1 MTRKFVLV
9 LSLLALA
16 LIGVGQSPSPVPA
29 STDAPAAVLTS
40 CRGSVTVTRA
50 GGEATV
56 ATFGLALNDG
66 DEVRTGADAEAE
78 IMFAA
83 GNWVSVGPS
92 SSMRIKGHTG
102 AKPAAKDAGSFE
114 VVNNFLKLKSSEGSS
129 SISGLRS
136 GDKASTLVPVA
147 PVQTKVRD
155 ARPTFTWKT
164 DDPSLE
170 LRFTIY
176 HESGVHW
183 QSDIAEAASPS
194 SRQGHAALAYP
205 TDAPALTPGVSY
217 SWTLETS
224 DPLVSPPL
232 RTTAAFFEV
241 IAPDDVT
248 ALEKELAAIEE
259 KKPGE
264 VTYRLMRAS
273 LFFDRGLMADAIG
286 ETETAVATDPENG
299 SLHAILGRLYAETG
313 RTHEAIQEIQKSQQ

>member
-1 MTRKFVLV
+1 MTRRIALI
-9 LSLLALA
+9 LSLLALTA
-16 LIGVGQSPSPVPA
+16 VGIGQSPTPLPA
-29 STDAPAAVLTS
+29 ETDAPAAVLTS
-40 CRGSVTVTRA
+40 CRGSVVVTRA
-50 GGEATV
+50 GGQAAV

-92 SSMRIKGHTG
+92 SSMKIKGRPGTRQ
-102 AKPAAKDAGSFE
+102 PAAEPGSFD
-114 VVNNFLKLKSSEGSS
+114 VVNNFLKLKSSEGTS

-136 GDKASTLVPVA
+136 GDKASALVPLS
-147 PVQTKVRD
+147 PVMTKVRD
-155 ARPTFTWKT
+155 THPTFAWKI

-170 LRFTIY
+170 LRFTLY
-176 HESGVHW
+176 NESGVQW
-183 QSDIAEAASPS
+183 QSDVTDAST
-194 SRQGHAALAYP
+194 LAYP
-205 TDAPALTPGVSY
+205 TGAPALAPGVSY
-217 SWTLETS
+217 SWTLETT

-241 IAPDDVT
+241 IAPADV
-248 ALEKELAAIEE
+248 ASLEKELAALEE

-273 LFFDRGLMADAIG
+273 LFFDRGLVADAIG
-286 ETETAVATDPENG
+286 ETETALASDPDNG

-313 RTHEAIQEIQKSQQ
+313 RTQEAMQEMQRSQN

>member
-1 MTRKFVLV
+1 MTRKFVLI
-9 LSLLALA
+9 LSLLTLT
-16 LIGVGQSPSPVPA
+16 LIGVGQSPSPAPA
-29 STDAPAAVLTS
+29 SPDAPAAVLTS
-40 CRGSVTVTRA
+40 CRGSVMVTRA
-50 GGEATV
+50 GRAATV

-92 SSMRIKGHTG
+92 SSMRIKGHAG
-102 AKPAAKDAGSFE
+102 AKQPAPDSRNFE
-114 VVNNFLKLKSSEGSS
+114 VVSNFIRLESSEGTSMVG
-129 SISGLRS
+129 GLRS
-136 GDKASTLVPVA
+136 GDKASALVPVA

-155 ARPTFTWKT
+155 ARPTFVWKI

-176 HESGVHW
+176 NESGVHW
-183 QSDIAEAASPS
+183 QSDITEAAFPS

-241 IAPDDVT
+241 IAPDDVA

-299 SLHAILGRLYAETG
+299 SLHAILGRLYAEAG
-313 RTHEAIQEIQKSQQ
+313 RTHEAIQEMQKSQK